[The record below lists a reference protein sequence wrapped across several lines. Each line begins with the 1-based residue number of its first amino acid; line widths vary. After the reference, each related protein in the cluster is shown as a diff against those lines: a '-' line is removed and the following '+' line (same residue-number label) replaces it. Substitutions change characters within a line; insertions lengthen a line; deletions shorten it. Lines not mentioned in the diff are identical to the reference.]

1 MSTFPNQ
8 PQIRPPK
15 QNRSRRTLERIVAAS
30 FELLA
35 TEGPEG
41 LTVHKVV
48 KKAES
53 SVGSFYARFKG
64 KDDLLDYLGERV
76 WTEALER
83 WNASLQSQDW
93 SQFGMIE
100 LIGASV
106 GLLVDA
112 QRSRSV
118 YLKAIDQMPGRRAH
132 AYETFRSNVLD
143 GVADLLLTRSEE
155 IDHPEPRRAVRVG
168 LNATLGVLDAEARM
182 VQDRLPRE
190 ALVAECTALLA
201 GYLTHSASADP
212 STSGPEFFDVW
223 G

>member
-1 MSTFPNQ
+1 MSASP
-8 PQIRPPK
+8 PRAHVKEPK

-48 KKAES
+48 EKAES
-53 SVGSFYARFKG
+53 SVGSFYARFRG

-83 WNASLQSQDW
+83 WNDALDGHDW
-93 SQFGMIE
+93 SEYQMSE
-100 LIGASV
+100 LIQAAVS
-106 GLLVDA
+106 LLVDA

-132 AYETFRSNVLD
+132 AYDRFRSNVLD
-143 GVADLLLTRSEE
+143 GVAELLLSRSVD
-155 IDHPEPRRAVRVG
+155 IDHVDPQLAVRVG
-168 LNATLGVLDAEARM
+168 LNAVVGVLDAEAKA
-182 VQDRLPRE
+182 VHERLPRE
-190 ALVAECTALLA
+190 LIVSECAALLT
-201 GYLTHSASADP
+201 GYLTRTATEGPPA
-212 STSGPEFFDVW
+212 SGPEFFDVW